1 MKSIGIS
8 YLLWFFCFLGFCGIH
23 RIYNG
28 KIITGIIWF
37 FTLGLLGIGQLI
49 DLVLIPLMVD
59 RANARY
65 EAQLIYH
72 YDRMAA
78 YRPQHAA
85 APAYAG

>member
-8 YLLWFFCFLGFCGIH
+8 YLLWFACLLGICGVH

-28 KIITGIIWF
+28 KVITGIIWF

-65 EAQLIYH
+65 EAELIHH
-72 YDRMAA
+72 YDRLAVA
-78 YRPQHAA
+78 R
-85 APAYAG
+85 PAYAAA